1 MIKQSLLASAAAIL
15 ALAAIGGAQAAPVP
29 RITGGEI
36 KFSLDNYDSATTSYG
51 NVPGIKC
58 VTVAGCDAAAAAP
71 APGSVGSVNPSADTM
86 GIFSISNISNV
97 TLGTT
102 VFTKGA
108 QGYITGIFGNLSD
121 QFVRVDNCDP
131 PFGCN
136 TQALSTGGTFQMW
149 LHDADYDP
157 TLGPTV
163 GAGKDLNAGLYPGVT
178 GAPATLLL
186 SGNFSAGA
194 VLFGDLVST
203 YFTSFNNNTFGGNGQ
218 GFLDITGGVWAANFD
233 TNALTNANGGKN
245 DLFLT
250 NTFDDVNLAASKI
263 GWTVKSVAQVSAF
276 AIPEPSSIALAGLA
290 LLGAGLV
297 SRRRKA

>member
-1 MIKQSLLASAAAIL
+1 MIKQSLLATAAAIF

-36 KFSLDNYDSATTSYG
+36 KFSLDNFDSATTLYG
-51 NVPGIKC
+51 NVAGVKC
-58 VTVAGCDAAAAAP
+58 VTVAGCNAAAAAP
-71 APGSVGSVNPSADTM
+71 AAGSVGSVSPSADTM

-102 VFTKGA
+102 LFTKGA
-108 QGYITGIFGNLSD
+108 QGYITGIFGDLSD
-121 QFVRVDNCDP
+121 RQVEVTCGV
-131 PFGCN
+131 FGC
-136 TQALSTGGTFQMW
+136 TTAAVSAGGFFEMW
-149 LHDADYDP
+149 LHDFDYDP

-178 GAPATLLL
+178 GAAATLLL
-186 SGNFSAGA
+186 RGTYAAGG

-203 YFTSFNNNTFGGNGQ
+203 YFTNYNNNTFGGNGQ
-218 GFLDITGGVWAANFD
+218 GFLDITGGLWATQFN
-233 TNALTNANGGKN
+233 TNNLTNANGGKN
-245 DLFLT
+245 DLFMT
-250 NTFDDVNLAASKI
+250 NTFDDVNGAASSI
-263 GWTVKSVAQVSAF
+263 GWTVKSVAQVTAN
-276 AIPEPSSIALAGLA
+276 AIPEPSSMALAGLA